1 MINIFWFRRDLRLHD
16 NYGLYRALAAGL
28 PVELLFIFDS
38 EILEK
43 LENKQDAR
51 VTFIHNVLKDLNATL
66 KSSGA
71 SIRVEYG
78 KPLNIFEKIIS
89 QQEVNAVF
97 ANEDYEPYALQR
109 DNEVGKLLKYSGITF
124 LTFKDHVIFSP
135 GEVMKDDGRPYTVFT
150 PFANKWKRLLL
161 EEKETYYPSEK
172 YLFNL
177 TKSEHRL
184 PDLES
189 IGFIASTIEAPKI
202 RIETQ
207 LIGNYENTRNF
218 PAIAGTSMAGVH
230 LRFGTVSIR
239 HLVRL
244 ALSNSVTWL
253 NELIWREFFIHVLYH
268 FPHSAAENFNPRYNR
283 LNWRNN
289 EEEFRRWCD
298 GQTGFPLVDAGMREL
313 NTTAYMHNRV
323 RMVTASFLTKHLL
336 IDWRWGEAYFASR
349 LLDFELASNV
359 GNWQWAAGT
368 GCDAAPYFRVFNPS
382 EQLKKFD
389 NGMEYVRKWV
399 PEFDQPGYLPMLDHA
414 MARQRAIATY
424 KAALG

>member
-202 RIETQ
+202 RLETQ

-230 LRFGTVSIR
+230 LRFGTVSTR